1 MPDETSWGSWQ
12 QLPPLGPSGPQPPQ
26 GQGPPPP
33 DGPPPAFGAEAPGDG
48 PGPEARAPEVAI
60 LPEAHRR
67 AKGRIF
73 LTIAAAVALVGAG
86 TGTSLALS
94 SSSAAG
100 ASTPA
105 GAVTD
110 LFTALGNSDVIGMLD
125 AVAPGERDAIEPG
138 LQNIFDQLKRLGVLS
153 TGADL
158 GDLTGL
164 SAQYKGF
171 TTSTDQLAPGVAAVT
186 VTGGSVTGSV
196 DPSQVPLASYFK
208 DLLGAALNG
217 QPQTGTSPS
226 TSPFVVG
233 TEEVGGSWYV
243 SLGYSIAINALKGGG
258 QSGAPPAASEALQAT
273 GASTPQGAV
282 QDLFNDVSN
291 LDLEGLL
298 ADLPPDEMAALD
310 AYAPDWL
317 PQALSA
323 ISSVKGDVSIT
334 FGNLSFTTQSL
345 NDGTLVQV
353 GQGMTVN
360 VSAHGVQ
367 VNYANG
373 CFTATYQGQ
382 TTHECR
388 SQESQT
394 IDKVLQVLPPAVQ
407 SIVERIS
414 HATPDVGFVTVEEN
428 GSWFVSPTRTVLQEI
443 SASLAL
449 FQPSDI
455 QTFISSAS
463 AIKADLEKYFQ
474 QEVLPAI
481 GHQRG
486 RPGPIA
492 GTVRA
497 PDQLRVV
504 HQTS

>member
-1 MPDETSWGSWQ
+1 MPDEGGWDSRQ
-12 QLPPLGPSGPQPPQ
+12 QLPPLRPS
-26 GQGPPPP
+26 GPPPP
-33 DGPPPAFGAEAPGDG
+33 EGPARTFGSEPLGDGQGAEAR
-48 PGPEARAPEVAI
+48 EPEVAL
-60 LPEAHRR
+60 LPLAHRR
-67 AKGRIF
+67 RGRVF

-94 SSSAAG
+94 SHSAAG

-105 GAVTD
+105 GAVSN

-125 AVAPGERDAIEPG
+125 AVVPGERDAIEPG
-138 LQNIFDQLKRLGVLS
+138 LQDIFDQLKRLGILS
-153 TGADL
+153 AGADL

-171 TTSTDQLAPGVAAVT
+171 TTGTDQLSAGVAAVT
-186 VTGGSVTGSV
+186 LTGGAVTGSV

-208 DLLGAALNG
+208 DLLGAALG
-217 QPQTGTSPS
+217 GKPQTGTSSS
-226 TSPFVVG
+226 TSPLVLG

-243 SLGYSIAINALKGGG
+243 SLGYTIAINALKDGGR
-258 QSGAPPAASEALQAT
+258 SEALPAAVAALQAR

-298 ADLPPDEMAALD
+298 ADLPPDEMTALD

-317 PQALSA
+317 PKAQSV
-323 ISSVKGDVSIT
+323 IGSVKGDVSIA
-334 FGNLSFTTQSL
+334 FGNLTFTTQSL
-345 NDGTLVQV
+345 NDGTLVQI
-353 GQGMTVN
+353 GKGMTID
-360 VSAHGVQ
+360 VSARGVQ

-388 SQESQT
+388 SQESQAN
-394 IDKVLQVLPPAVQ
+394 DKILQVLPPAVQ
-407 SIVERIS
+407 SIVGRIS
-414 HATPDVGFVTVEEN
+414 SATPDLGFVTVEEN
-428 GSWFVSPTRTVLQEI
+428 GSWFVSPVRTVLQEI

-463 AIKADLEKYFQ
+463 AIKSSLQRYFQ
-474 QEVLPAI
+474 QL
-481 GHQRG
+481 
-486 RPGPIA
+486 
-492 GTVRA
+492 GTNLGSQVPSLA
-497 PDQLRVV
+497 PLV